1 MFSKILC
8 CVDGSQHGLNAAK
21 ASAELARCFDGE
33 LTLLTVAKELK
44 LTPQVKR
51 YLQIEHISGEPQ
63 YVIDDFTRQVMDQAK
78 EAAKEA
84 GVTKLKT
91 VVRSGHPAR
100 TIVEYA
106 KDRGVDCIVIGS
118 RGMGDIEGV
127 LLGSVSHKV
136 TTLAPCTVVTVK
148 S

>member
-8 CVDGSQHGLNAAK
+8 CVDGSRHGLDAAK
-21 ASAELARCFDGE
+21 AAAELARRFDGS

-44 LTPQVKR
+44 LTPEVKR

-63 YVIDDFTRQVMDQAK
+63 YVIDEFTQQIIDQAK
-78 EAAKEA
+78 EAAKAA
-84 GVTKLKT
+84 GITALKT

-100 TIVEYA
+100 TIIEYA
-106 KDRGVDCIVIGS
+106 RDRDFDCIVIGS
-118 RGMGDIEGV
+118 RGMGDLEGV

-148 S
+148 T